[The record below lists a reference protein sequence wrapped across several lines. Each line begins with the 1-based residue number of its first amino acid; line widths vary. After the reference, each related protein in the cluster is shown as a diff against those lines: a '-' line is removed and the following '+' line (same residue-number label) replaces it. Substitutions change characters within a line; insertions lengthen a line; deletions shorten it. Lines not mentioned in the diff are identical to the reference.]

1 MANRDVPVWEKS
13 YLTIEEA
20 AEYSGISIKE
30 LWQLTKNDERCLL
43 VFVGGKRLF
52 VRKNLDEAIVQS
64 KKEIPIWQKKTL
76 TVEEASAYSGIGM
89 NTIRRL
95 SDSDRCDFVLW
106 IGTKRMIKRK
116 EFDEF
121 ISKAY
126 SI

>member
-95 SDSDRCDFVLW
+95 SDNDRCDFVLW
-106 IGTKRMIKRK
+106 VGTKRMIKRK

>member
-95 SDSDRCDFVLW
+95 SDRDRCEFVLW
-106 IGTKRMIKRK
+106 VGTKRMIKRK

>member
-95 SDSDRCDFVLW
+95 SDSDICDFVLW
-106 IGTKRMIKRK
+106 VGTKRMIKRK

>member
-64 KKEIPIWQKKTL
+64 KKEHR
-76 TVEEASAYSGIGM
+76 ED
-89 NTIRRL
+89 NTI
-95 SDSDRCDFVLW
+95 
-106 IGTKRMIKRK
+106 
-116 EFDEF
+116 
-121 ISKAY
+121 
-126 SI
+126 